1 MDSEELGEIEYQNA
15 IKPDNIENAFFV
27 TFDNLNSDNYKESF
41 EQRIFAS
48 EYFNKIN
55 EIKRERDSN
64 LFLSLNLEKRKMIRQ
79 LDRTNTLELV
89 NFGRTLSG
97 NEIFSNYD
105 EYQEYIS
112 DDEFILDA
120 EIDQSFK
127 VLLEVIEQNV

>member
-1 MDSEELGEIEYQNA
+1 MEL
-15 IKPDNIENAFFV
+15 
-27 TFDNLNSDNYKESF
+27 L
-41 EQRIFAS
+41 
-48 EYFNKIN
+48 
-55 EIKRERDSN
+55 
-64 LFLSLNLEKRKMIRQ
+64 LSLNLEKRKMIRQ

>member
-1 MDSEELGEIEYQNA
+1 
-15 IKPDNIENAFFV
+15 
-27 TFDNLNSDNYKESF
+27 
-41 EQRIFAS
+41 
-48 EYFNKIN
+48 
-55 EIKRERDSN
+55 
-64 LFLSLNLEKRKMIRQ
+64 MIRQ

>member
-1 MDSEELGEIEYQNA
+1 MKSREKRFKLIL
-15 IKPDNIENAFFV
+15 KPEF
-27 TFDNLNSDNYKESF
+27 
-41 EQRIFAS
+41 R
-48 EYFNKIN
+48 
-55 EIKRERDSN
+55 
-64 LFLSLNLEKRKMIRQ
+64 KRKMIRQ

-89 NFGRTLSG
+89 NFGRILSG